1 MRDRQLLSLLYL
13 ASPTLPIGAFAY
25 SQGLASAIE
34 LGWVADEA
42 GLNRWMHGVLAHG
55 LGGLDI
61 PVLLRLHRAAEAGDD
76 EDFARWSDFLLASR
90 ETYEL
95 LQEELRLGETLRRLM
110 DGHGLLGGVE
120 LPTDAG
126 YTALFAASAAALEVR
141 ARPAA
146 LGFVWS
152 WAENQAAAACK
163 TIPLGQS
170 AAQRLLMGLTTKM
183 EEVLDRAETL
193 ADDEI
198 GAATPGLV
206 LASSLHETQYS
217 RLFRS

>member
-1 MRDRQLLSLLYL
+1 MHDRQLLSLLYL

-42 GLNRWMHGVLAHG
+42 GLNRWMRGVLVHG
-55 LGGLDI
+55 LGGLDL
-61 PVLLRLHRAAEAGDD
+61 PVLLRLHRAAEVGDD
-76 EDFARWSDFLLASR
+76 KNFAHWNDFLLASR

-120 LPTDAG
+120 LPADAG
-126 YTALFAASAAALEVR
+126 YTALFAASAAALGVE

-146 LGFVWS
+146 LGFAWT

-163 TIPLGQS
+163 AIPLGQT
-170 AAQRLLMGLTTKM
+170 AAQRILMGLTGDM
-183 EEVLDRAETL
+183 EPVLDRAESL
-193 ADDEI
+193 DDHEI
-198 GAATPGLV
+198 GATAPGLV

>member
-1 MRDRQLLSLLYL
+1 
-13 ASPTLPIGAFAY
+13 
-25 SQGLASAIE
+25 
-34 LGWVADEA
+34 
-42 GLNRWMHGVLAHG
+42 
-55 LGGLDI
+55 
-61 PVLLRLHRAAEAGDD
+61 
-76 EDFARWSDFLLASR
+76 
-90 ETYEL
+90 
-95 LQEELRLGETLRRLM
+95 M
-110 DGHGLLGGVE
+110 DGHGLLDGLE